1 MQRKSMNWF
10 LGNCNVCPKW
20 VAAKSVG
27 TTIVTLSIALFTG
40 KILGNKSVVVVVGDG
55 GKYIIYK
62 CLKLN

>member
-1 MQRKSMNWF
+1 MNWF

-40 KILGNKSVVVVVGDG
+40 KILGNKSGVVVVGDR

>member
-10 LGNCNVCPKW
+10 LGNYNVCPKW

-40 KILGNKSVVVVVGDG
+40 KILGNKSVVVVVGDR